1 MSEKLATYEHVS
13 PFEPCAVVVGAV
25 VVVDVVSVV
34 VEVEVVSVGVVVVVV
49 VEDVSSEVVG
59 VEGDSVQL
67 ALPVLH
73 PLQLWNGSLSSDRR
87 KHWWLSA
94 RKV

>member
-1 MSEKLATYEHVS
+1 MSEKLSTYEHVS

-67 ALPVLH
+67 ALPVLQSLH
-73 PLQLWNGSLSSDRR
+73 SLIGSITCVKR
-87 KHWWLSA
+87 KHSKLSV
-94 RKV
+94 R

>member
-49 VEDVSSEVVG
+49 EDVSSGVVG

-67 ALPVLH
+67 ALPVLQSLH
-73 PLQLWNGSLSSDRR
+73 SLIGSITCVKR
-87 KHWWLSA
+87 KHSKLSV
-94 RKV
+94 R